1 MKGRQTTENRF
12 KKHKSWPMTFFV
24 VLLLASVLIGMLAV
38 VPKEARAATG
48 DVINSFPAP
57 TGTQPNGLTW
67 DGSNLWMSSYMSEGG
82 IYKLDPSDGSVL
94 GKYTPPAAQYNGYGG
109 LTYDEP
115 YLWEADSYG
124 GGIYKLSR
132 SDCSIISTIP
142 SPGGCRRPG
151 DLAWDGS
158 YLWLYG
164 GDTKLIYKIRPDTG
178 AIVLTF
184 HHPEGGVGHAGLTYD
199 GEYLWV
205 SGTDTIYK
213 LDSAGTVISSFP
225 VACSRPESLAF
236 DGEYLWCASF
246 DGGMIYRIDIGITPT
261 PSTPS
266 APQNLQATA
275 GEGQVNLS
283 WTPPSDDG
291 GAPITNYTIYR
302 GTTSGGETR
311 LTTIGSV
318 TTYNDTSVIS
328 DQTYS
333 YKVSAVNSAGEG
345 AFSNEASATPT
356 PEATMPWLIPTL
368 AIIVLVIVVIAVI
381 LIYRTKRRKA

>member
-1 MKGRQTTENRF
+1 
-12 KKHKSWPMTFFV
+12 
-24 VLLLASVLIGMLAV
+24 
-38 VPKEARAATG
+38 
-48 DVINSFPAP
+48 
-57 TGTQPNGLTW
+57 
-67 DGSNLWMSSYMSEGG
+67 MSEGG
-82 IYKLDPSDGSVL
+82 IYKLDRSDGSVL
-94 GKYTPPAAQYNGYGG
+94 GKCTPPAAQYNGYGG
-109 LTYDEP
+109 LTYDGT

-205 SGTDTIYK
+205 SGTNTIYK

-275 GEGQVNLS
+275 GEGYVYLD
-283 WTPPSDDG
+283 WDTPSDDG
-291 GAPITNYTIYR
+291 GSTITEYKIYR
-302 GTTSGGETR
+302 GTGTAWTYLASTRRSWVYSPILHDMISVPPETS
-311 LTTIGSV
+311 
-318 TTYNDTSVIS
+318 YNDTGFASYT
-328 DQTYS
+328 TYY

-345 AFSNEASATPT
+345 ALSNEASATPT

-381 LIYRTKRRKA
+381 LIYRTKGRKV